1 MATPPIYDA
10 AGAIMFFPVLVLF
23 VLGAVQLLGPVCG
36 QYRIDDATNGAASGG
51 RIGFVWFARFHVW
64 SCPLADIIDIKTI
77 SFGQLFA
84 IRPAALNMVNRP
96 FGRRYVLVRRRLGR
110 FANVILTPDRPEDFV
125 RLVRKA
131 MENPPAPAP
140 AGK

>member
-1 MATPPIYDA
+1 MATPLIPVA
-10 AGAIMFFPVLVLF
+10 AGVIMMFPALVLF
-23 VLGAVQLLGPVCG
+23 VLGSVQILGPACG
-36 QYRIDDATNGAASGG
+36 RYRITGDAVE
-51 RIGFVWFARFHVW
+51 FVWFTRFRVW
-64 SCPLADIIDIKTI
+64 VCPLADVADIQTI
-77 SFGQLFA
+77 SFRQLFA

-96 FGRRYVLVRRRLGR
+96 FGRRYVLVRRRRGR